1 MAICERHRRQILLIR
16 LVEVNCNLINCGQ
29 YNQKISINFL
39 CQQRCRAVLIDHC
52 RNTTEPF
59 IGRHNRD
66 TAATNGNND
75 MTSIDQ

>member
-1 MAICERHRRQILLIR
+1 MAICERHRRQIFLIR
-16 LVEVNCNLINCGQ
+16 LVEVNCNLIDRGQ
-29 YNQKISINFL
+29 NNQKISINFL
-39 CQQRCRAVLIDHC
+39 CQQCCRAILIDHR
-52 RNTTEPF
+52 RNTTESL